1 MNFFRRKTDKKANA
15 SNPQASQSVMI
26 NDATG
31 IFGES
36 SFLGENGSKQVPV
49 TQESITELVAQIQKL
64 KDQNLHLNKYI
75 VELSKQNEQLQTRL
89 SDMKVTLQ
97 ENKAMME
104 EFMAG

>member
-1 MNFFRRKTDKKANA
+1 MNFFRRKADKKASA

-31 IFGES
+31 LFGES
-36 SFLGENGSKQVPV
+36 SFLGGDNKQVPV
-49 TQESITELVAQIQKL
+49 TQESVTELIAQIQKL

-89 SDMKVTLQ
+89 SDMKVTL
-97 ENKAMME
+97 
-104 EFMAG
+104 